1 MLSKVDRILTKGL
14 TVEKGCGAQ
23 KVIAEFLK
31 KTGQLLPSIACCD
44 LRHFATASVGYRWWI
59 RDFNDLN

>member
-14 TVEKGCGAQ
+14 KVEKGCGAQ

-31 KTGQLLPSIACCD
+31 KTGQLLPS
-44 LRHFATASVGYRWWI
+44 TA
-59 RDFNDLN
+59 